1 MLPMAFVRVR
11 YYLQGSK
18 TGFCKIKKRACA
30 ETDDCLVIRTCPTK
44 NIIHSCKFSVLK
56 EPGRC
61 VYDSMINTGGCSGF
75 TEVHG

>member
-1 MLPMAFVRVR
+1 MHGKYIYIVPTIENKGSIEKMLPMAFVRVR

-44 NIIHSCKFSVLK
+44 NIIHSCKFYCFK
-56 EPGRC
+56 R
-61 VYDSMINTGGCSGF
+61 TR
-75 TEVHG
+75 